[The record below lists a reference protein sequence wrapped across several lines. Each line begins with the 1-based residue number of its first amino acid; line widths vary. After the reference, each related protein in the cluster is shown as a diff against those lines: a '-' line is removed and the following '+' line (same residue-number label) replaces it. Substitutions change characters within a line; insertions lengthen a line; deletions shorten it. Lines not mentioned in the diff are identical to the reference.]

1 MVPRDIAGLERIA
14 RLAEYR
20 STISRYDL
28 LLGLIPTA
36 FAIAFLVGRILDLPF
51 EATVLGGVAVASI
64 ALFDGLFF
72 RPPTGL
78 QGA

>member
-1 MVPRDIAGLERIA
+1 MVLRDIAGLERIA
-14 RLAEYR
+14 RVAEYW

-36 FAIAFLVGRILDLPF
+36 FVVAFLVGHVFGLPF
-51 EATVLGGVAVASI
+51 EATVLGAAAIASI
-64 ALFDGLFF
+64 ALFDGLFV

-78 QGA
+78 QGT

>member
-1 MVPRDIAGLERIA
+1 MVRRDITAFERVVRIA
-14 RLAEYR
+14 EYW
-20 STISRYDL
+20 STISRYDI

-36 FAIAFLVGRILDLPF
+36 FAISFLASHILDLPF

-64 ALFDGLFF
+64 ALFDGLFA